1 MSPAP
6 EISPAPA
13 IGVQTR
19 FLPALAAV
27 YAGTLARAR
36 GARAP
41 LLFVASLQSIGLIVL
56 MRFIVPANAQ
66 PEHAQLVAGAVILV
80 VAFVA
85 LNLLAQRIGALKAR
99 GALDY
104 YAALPVPPAAVIL
117 GLTGGYATFTLPG
130 TAITA
135 VVGIALYDLPVAQA
149 WVLVP
154 AVLLAGAALSGVGA
168 AIGLLMPRP
177 ELATMAGQLGMTAVL
192 MLDLWRAARL
202 PGALRVLRAAVPS
215 TFAADA
221 LSAALTDDPDFAA
234 IGRNLGVSAVVAVA
248 ALLAASAA
256 WRRARMAQ

>member
-1 MSPAP
+1 MTARP
-6 EISPAPA
+6 EVGPP
-13 IGVQTR
+13 TP

-36 GARAP
+36 AGRAP

-56 MRFIVPANAQ
+56 MRFIVPSNAQ

-104 YAALPVPPAAVIL
+104 YAALPVPPAAVVL
-117 GLTGGYATFTLPG
+117 GLTCGYATFTLPG
-130 TAITA
+130 TVLTA
-135 VVGIALYDLPVAQA
+135 LVGVALYDLPFAHI

-168 AIGLLMPRP
+168 VIGLLMPRP

-202 PGALRVLRAAVPS
+202 PDALRFVRAAVPS

-221 LSAALTDDPDFAA
+221 LSAALTDDPDFAIIA
-234 IGRNLGVSAVVAVA
+234 RNLGVSAVIAVVA
-248 ALLAASAA
+248 LMAASAA
-256 WRRARMAQ
+256 WRRAVRS